1 MSKVLTGEE
10 MEGHS
15 KLRKHHAVMTIFG
28 AWTSANTLA
37 LIVWHNTVMGE
48 AREETRDR
56 EELAIEGLT
65 C

>member
-1 MSKVLTGEE
+1 
-10 MEGHS
+10 
-15 KLRKHHAVMTIFG
+15 MTIFG